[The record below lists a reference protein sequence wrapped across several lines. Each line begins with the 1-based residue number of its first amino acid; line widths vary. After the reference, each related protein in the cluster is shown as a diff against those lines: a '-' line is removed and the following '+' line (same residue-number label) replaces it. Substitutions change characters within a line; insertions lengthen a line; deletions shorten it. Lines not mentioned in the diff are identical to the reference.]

1 MLSRFWRR
9 GAAAT
14 AGRSGTASASRN
26 GTASANRNGITVV
39 SKKESSSSLFS
50 GGLQNSCK
58 DQTISQDIF
67 TRKYSVYVDS
77 HLDSLETE
85 RKKTLHRKN
94 RSREFDTLGTWDTR
108 LDVQINETASMK
120 TGTVVPDIDL
130 NLIGTFTNQGRRTY
144 QEDRFVVK
152 RLQPDLVYCAVFDG
166 HGGSKCAEY
175 CQDHFHT
182 YITHFLA
189 RETSIS
195 KVLEKSFYEVNK
207 SFDRWFNSKKEHK
220 NLQFSS
226 GTTATVCLIQDNYMM
241 YIGHCGD
248 SRAIL
253 YRDNKARRLTRDHCA
268 TDPDEKKRIIDVGGN
283 VTSDSIGRCLVN
295 GRLCMSRSIG
305 DLELKHQGVTCQP
318 DIKQV
323 KIKHGKD
330 GFLVLTTDGIN
341 FVMQDQ
347 EVVDCINRCENAA
360 EGAARLVDQA
370 LLYCCEDNATA
381 IVIPFGSWGKGDTN
395 SSMFYSFGRSMIGS
409 SRFG

>member
-1 MLSRFWRR
+1 MLSRFTRVGR
-9 GAAAT
+9 QCSPSLRMTNGGKSGSTGQTVQTRSPTYSPQVGVAEARV
-14 AGRSGTASASRN
+14 GFSVVECRSG
-26 GTASANRNGITVV
+26 
-39 SKKESSSSLFS
+39 
-50 GGLQNSCK
+50 
-58 DQTISQDIF
+58 
-67 TRKYSVYVDS
+67 YSVYVDS

-85 RKKTLHRKN
+85 RKKALTRRN

-108 LDVQINETASMK
+108 LDVEIDETATLK
-120 TGTVVPDIDL
+120 TGTVVPDIDV
-130 NLIGTFTNQGRRTY
+130 NMIGTFTNQGRRSY

-152 RLQPDLVYCAVFDG
+152 RLQADLVYCAVFDG
-166 HGGSKCAEY
+166 HGGSLCSEY
-175 CQDHFHT
+175 CKDHFHT
-182 YITHFLA
+182 YITHYLS
-189 RETSIS
+189 RETSLT

-207 SFDRWFNSKKEHK
+207 SFSRWFHSKDKHK
-220 NLQFSS
+220 DLLVSS
-226 GTTATVCLIQDNYMM
+226 GSTATVCLIQDNYMM

-253 YRDNKARRLTRDHCA
+253 YRDNKARRLTRDHCP
-268 TDPDEKKRIIDVGGN
+268 TVPEERKRIKDCGGT
-283 VTSDSIGRCLVN
+283 VTSDSIGRHQVN

-305 DLELKHQGVTCQP
+305 DLELKDQGVTCQP
-318 DIKQV
+318 DISQM

-347 EVVDCINRCENAA
+347 EVVDCITRCENAE

-381 IVIPFGSWGKGDTN
+381 IIIPFGSWGKAETS
-395 SSMFYSFGRSMIGS
+395 SSMFYSFGRSMSSS